1 MWLYPPAMKQRRPKW
16 KLLDHPADIRIE
28 VYGKTL
34 EELFLNAAEGL
45 SQLSTGSIK
54 VSGSQIEKTLALE
67 SDSFDD
73 LLVDWLREILF
84 LFNSERFIL
93 RKASLKISEGISLE
107 SKLFGSILDP
117 SLELED
123 GLEIKGVTYHG
134 LLLEEDSDGFVAQVI
149 FDI

>member
-1 MWLYPPAMKQRRPKW
+1 MGLYPPPMKQRHPKW

-28 VYGKTL
+28 VYGKNL
-34 EELFLNAAEGL
+34 EDLFLNAADGL
-45 SQLSTGSIK
+45 GKLLTGSIK
-54 VSGSQIEKTLALE
+54 VSDSQIEKILALE

-93 RKASLKISEGISLE
+93 RKASLKISEGISLD
-107 SKLFGSILDP
+107 STLFGSILDP

-134 LLLEEDSDGFVAQVI
+134 LLLEEGFDGFVAQVI

>member
-1 MWLYPPAMKQRRPKW
+1 MWLYPPAMKQRHPKW
-16 KLLDHPADIRIE
+16 KLLDHPADIRVE

-34 EELFLNAAEGL
+34 EELFLNAAHGL
-45 SQLSTGSIK
+45 SKLLTGSIK
-54 VSGSQIEKTLALE
+54 VSDSRIEKILVLE
-67 SDSFDD
+67 SDSSAD

-93 RKASLKISEGISLE
+93 RKASLKITEGISLE
-107 SKLFGSILDP
+107 SKLIGSILDP

-134 LLLEEDSDGFVAQVI
+134 LLLEEDSYGFVAQVI

>member
-1 MWLYPPAMKQRRPKW
+1 MKQRRPKW

-45 SQLSTGSIK
+45 SNLLTGSIN

-67 SDSFDD
+67 SDSSDD

-84 LFNSERFIL
+84 LFSSERFIL

-107 SKLFGSILDP
+107 SKLFGSILNQ

>member
-1 MWLYPPAMKQRRPKW
+1 MGLFPPAMKQRRPKW

-28 VYGKTL
+28 VYGKSL

-45 SQLSTGSIK
+45 SKLLTGSIK
-54 VSGSQIEKTLALE
+54 VSGSRIEKILVLE
-67 SDSFDD
+67 SDSSDD

-107 SKLFGSILDP
+107 SKLFGSILNQ

-134 LLLEEDSDGFVAQVI
+134 LLLEEGSDGFVAQVI

>member
-1 MWLYPPAMKQRRPKW
+1 MKQRRPKW

-28 VYGKTL
+28 VYGKSL
-34 EELFLNAAEGL
+34 EELFLNAADGL
-45 SQLSTGSIK
+45 SKLLTGSIK
-54 VSGSQIEKTLALE
+54 VSDSQIEKILALE
-67 SDSFDD
+67 SDSFDN

-117 SLELED
+117 ALQLED

-134 LLLEEDSDGFVAQVI
+134 LLLEKDSDGFVAQVI

>member
-1 MWLYPPAMKQRRPKW
+1 MKQRRPKW

-45 SQLSTGSIK
+45 SNLLTGSIN

-84 LFNSERFIL
+84 LFSSERFIL
-93 RKASLKISEGISLE
+93 RKASLKISEGVSLE
-107 SKLFGSILDP
+107 SKLFGS
-117 SLELED
+117 SLNQSRELED

>member
-1 MWLYPPAMKQRRPKW
+1 MKQRPPKW
-16 KLLDHPADIRIE
+16 KLLDHPADIRVE
-28 VYGKTL
+28 VCGKSL
-34 EELFLNAAEGL
+34 EELFLNAADGL
-45 SQLSTGSIK
+45 SKLLTGSIK
-54 VSGSQIEKTLALE
+54 VSGSRIEKILVLE
-67 SDSFDD
+67 SDSFDN

-123 GLEIKGVTYHG
+123 GLEIKGVTYHS
-134 LLLEEDSDGFVAQVI
+134 LLLEEDSGGFTAQVI

>member
-1 MWLYPPAMKQRRPKW
+1 MKQRRTKW
-16 KLLDHPADIRIE
+16 KLLDHTADIRIE
-28 VYGKTL
+28 VYGETL

-45 SQLSTGSIK
+45 SKLLTGTIK
-54 VSGSQIEKTLALE
+54 VSDSQIEKILALE
-67 SDSFDD
+67 SDSFDN

-93 RKASLKISEGISLE
+93 RKASLKIVEDFLLE
-107 SKLFGSILDP
+107 STLFGSILDQ

-134 LLLEEDSDGFVAQVI
+134 LFLEEGYDGFVAQVI

>member
-1 MWLYPPAMKQRRPKW
+1 MKQRRAKW

-28 VYGKTL
+28 VYGKNL
-34 EELFLNAAEGL
+34 EELFLNAADGL
-45 SQLSTGSIK
+45 GKLLTGSIK
-54 VSGSQIEKTLALE
+54 VSDSQIEKILALE

-107 SKLFGSILDP
+107 SKLFGFILDP
-117 SLELED
+117 SLQLDD

-134 LLLEEDSDGFVAQVI
+134 LLLEEGCDGFVAQVI